1 MGGMGKKIR
10 RASSTS
16 SEITSLVRLR
26 GMLELSPSLGALA
39 LTGEAEASWNLRRLS
54 VSGSEVS
61 EVVASKAQVL

>member
-1 MGGMGKKIR
+1 MGGMGKMIR